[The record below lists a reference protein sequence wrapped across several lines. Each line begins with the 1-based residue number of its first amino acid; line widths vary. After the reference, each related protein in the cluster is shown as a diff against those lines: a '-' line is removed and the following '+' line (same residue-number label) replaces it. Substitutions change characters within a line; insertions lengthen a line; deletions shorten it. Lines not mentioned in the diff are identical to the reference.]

1 MKRGFGNCY
10 WADEV
15 AIGILEK
22 ILNVKMIILSS
33 EYYKD
38 NDLAN
43 VLENDP
49 RLERV
54 IQCGVAL
61 DDINIQKD
69 TEFEAQDMKYIIVDH
84 TGNHYKLIT
93 YKKHGAMTFKELP
106 YGIKRLIVNRCY
118 EGSAGPFRGIP
129 EIEEFYEQNKTDADK
144 SSLSEEQRVAAKDD
158 ETDETDWACQQC
170 TLINDAN
177 NENCQLCDASK
188 PIIGPEIDRK
198 SVDERLDMVNKM
210 GVEEIDRDSQLS
222 NQNTVFQFYEKSSP
236 KPLPGKGAGKD

>member
-1 MKRGFGNCY
+1 
-10 WADEV
+10 
-15 AIGILEK
+15 L
-22 ILNVKMIILSS
+22 KMIILSS

-69 TEFEAQDMKYIIVDH
+69 TEFEGQDMKYIIVDH
-84 TGNHYKLIT
+84 TGDHYKLIT
-93 YKKHGAMTFKELP
+93 YKKHGAMIFKELP
-106 YGIKRLIVNRCY
+106 YGIKRLIINRCY

-129 EIEEFYEQNKTDADK
+129 EVEEFYEQNKTDVEN
-144 SSLSEEQRVAAKDD
+144 SSLVEMKQEAQTNINEDD
-158 ETDETDWACQQC
+158 EAVDADEADWACHQC

-177 NENCQLCDASK
+177 NEKCQLCDASK
-188 PIIGPEIDRK
+188 PNIG
-198 SVDERLDMVNKM
+198 
-210 GVEEIDRDSQLS
+210 
-222 NQNTVFQFYEKSSP
+222 
-236 KPLPGKGAGKD
+236 